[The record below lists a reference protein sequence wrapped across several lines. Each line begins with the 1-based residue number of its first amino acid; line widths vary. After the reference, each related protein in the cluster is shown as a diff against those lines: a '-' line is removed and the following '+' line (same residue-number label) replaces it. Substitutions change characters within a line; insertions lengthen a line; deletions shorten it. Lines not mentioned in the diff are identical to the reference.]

1 METLSKLGALMVYY
15 QCRNKHVQC
24 LYNLGS
30 MPLQTLHDVATICAQ
45 YTAKQHALHCRFCAN
60 AAIMILPEESLVSE
74 LTDGVQ
80 GADPV
85 QLLPVTQGK
94 LISYSSS

>member
-1 METLSKLGALMVYY
+1 
-15 QCRNKHVQC
+15 
-24 LYNLGS
+24 
-30 MPLQTLHDVATICAQ
+30 MPLQTLHDVATICVQ
-45 YTAKQHALHCRFCAN
+45 YRKATRTALQIMRN

-74 LTDGVQ
+74 LTDGVE

-94 LISYSSS
+94 LISYLSS